1 MLQSKHL
8 TGGNERKRK
17 RREQKGGDREKER
30 KTGMKKEIEIEW
42 RESLMQHRSMLTR
55 GTCDPLSI
63 TFSAPFSQMAL
74 RAGALLAGTGAGSNW
89 HHHAAGIFNGV

>member
-30 KTGMKKEIEIEW
+30 KKDGDEERDRDRVERK
-42 RESLMQHRSMLTR
+42 SY
-55 GTCDPLSI
+55 
-63 TFSAPFSQMAL
+63 
-74 RAGALLAGTGAGSNW
+74 
-89 HHHAAGIFNGV
+89 AAQVYADQRNL